1 MCQDTADRLN
11 VLRRNPDNLSFLSV
25 PQDQENEDDDFLSV
39 PQDQKNENDDDRPI
53 RQRSERL
60 VTIFSNQ
67 SELDIYRFSTDQRLS
82 VLGANILLGIVTKVC
97 F

>member
-1 MCQDTADRLN
+1 MKEGQMCQATADRLN
-11 VLRRNPDNLSFLSV
+11 FLRSNPDNLSFLSV
-25 PQDQENEDDDFLSV
+25 SQDQENED
-39 PQDQKNENDDDRPI
+39 EDDRPI

>member
-11 VLRRNPDNLSFLSV
+11 VLCRNPDNPSFLSV
-25 PQDQENEDDDFLSV
+25 PQDQENED
-39 PQDQKNENDDDRPI
+39 DDDRPI

>member
-1 MCQDTADRLN
+1 MCQDTAGRLN
-11 VLRRNPDNLSFLSV
+11 VLSLNLDNPSFLSV
-25 PQDQENEDDDFLSV
+25 PQDQENED
-39 PQDQKNENDDDRPI
+39 DDDRPI

-97 F
+97 FLFDNTVSTLY